1 MIATIIVFFT
11 TKVGVTHWI
20 RDYSATDNIEVEK
33 FSDDV
38 VMVVVFRQKKVQCL
52 WGLVWNRLD
61 PLVKFFPRE
70 MSIWGF
76 YLFTKTITVKLYG
89 RFKNTKYYFLLLLFM
104 TWSRPPDINCVPL
117 LSNYLFSNLLSP
129 TDIDMYKKQINK
141 PPSQL
146 HTLSFLITSEN
157 FRQSLQNYR

>member
-52 WGLVWNRLD
+52 
-61 PLVKFFPRE
+61 
-70 MSIWGF
+70 
-76 YLFTKTITVKLYG
+76 
-89 RFKNTKYYFLLLLFM
+89 
-104 TWSRPPDINCVPL
+104 
-117 LSNYLFSNLLSP
+117 
-129 TDIDMYKKQINK
+129 
-141 PPSQL
+141 
-146 HTLSFLITSEN
+146 
-157 FRQSLQNYR
+157 

>member
-1 MIATIIVFFT
+1 
-11 TKVGVTHWI
+11 
-20 RDYSATDNIEVEK
+20 
-33 FSDDV
+33 
-38 VMVVVFRQKKVQCL
+38 
-52 WGLVWNRLD
+52 
-61 PLVKFFPRE
+61 
-70 MSIWGF
+70 
-76 YLFTKTITVKLYG
+76 
-89 RFKNTKYYFLLLLFM
+89 M

-146 HTLSFLITSEN
+146 YTLSFLLTSEN

>member
-20 RDYSATDNIEVEK
+20 RDYSATDNIDVEK

-89 RFKNTKYYFLLLLFM
+89 RFKNTKYYFLYCCYLWLGPGLLTLTVFPCSVIICLAISCLQLILICIRNRSTNRPLNFILF
-104 TWSRPPDINCVPL
+104 
-117 LSNYLFSNLLSP
+117 
-129 TDIDMYKKQINK
+129 
-141 PPSQL
+141 PS
-146 HTLSFLITSEN
+146 S
-157 FRQSLQNYR
+157 